1 MRNFIAFFIKNPIWT
16 NAIILLVTF
25 FGLAAMML
33 MRHSFM
39 PELEPTKIFVTVAY
53 SGASPEEMEE
63 GVTSRVE
70 EALEGIAGIEE
81 ITSSSRENIA
91 SITIEAYEGTD
102 LNELLQDVKNAVDG
116 ISSFPA
122 GAEKPV
128 VIKQKTS
135 GMSLVGFV
143 SIQGPDD
150 LWKMKE
156 ISEKIEK
163 DFLNSPDISDVSIN
177 GYPPLEMVI
186 EVKEENLQRY
196 NLRMDELVNAIRLNN
211 NNISGGI
218 VKTDEEQ
225 LFIRAMSK
233 TTNPK
238 EIERFVVRTQPDG
251 QKITMGDVA
260 NVKLDFS
267 ETPSKSY
274 VDGQRSVVLFVNKLP
289 NEDLDAIS
297 DFIKDYIA
305 KFNTENSEYK
315 MQPLFM
321 FDDLLDDRINMLVEN
336 GIFGMFLV
344 LFALSLFLKI
354 RLSLWVAFGIPFSFL
369 GMFLI
374 GYLYGMTINL
384 ISLFGMIVV
393 VGILV
398 DDAIV
403 IAENIYSHF
412 ERGKSPYK
420 AAVDG
425 TMEVLPSVFT
435 SVLTT
440 IVAFSILFFV
450 GKDLKI
456 MTEMA
461 FAVVVCLSFSLLEAF
476 LILPSHLAS
485 EKVLRE
491 NKNPKQR
498 AFRAKLE
505 KGIDKIRDGYAK
517 MLSHIL
523 KHYKKYVWAPLGFI
537 LIIGILWA
545 TNVIKS
551 AFFPSIPFDAI
562 KIEAAYQPG
571 ETEEKTEA
579 FLWYCDS
586 IVNEIRQEIYE
597 EFNDSIITYV
607 SLNVGFTEGLGEGGP
622 HAGML
627 RLSIKETD
635 KISAN
640 EIANRI
646 RERLDKEKI
655 KELEKF
661 TVGDQERFGRPVSIS
676 LRGENTKDIKEAK
689 DFLKDKLKELKDIK
703 DVTDNSGVGNREL
716 HIQLKE
722 KAKLLG
728 LTHADV
734 LNQIRQGF
742 FGAEAQRVIIGRDE
756 VRIWVRY
763 PKEDRKTLGQL
774 EQMKIRTLTG
784 EEYPLQELVTYS
796 IERGIVGIN
805 HINGEQE
812 ISVYADLFDSEL
824 AAEVN
829 KKIQENIVPELEENF
844 PDVEAKF
851 LGQAESANESYI
863 QLTIAMIGSVMLIL
877 IILSLNFNSF
887 YQARMIM
894 MVLPVGFMSAVLGHG
909 LEGKPFS
916 VLSMWGIIALLGILV
931 NDAVV
936 MIDTLN
942 RNIKNGMNLKDAV
955 FDAGKSR
962 FRPIVLTSLTTVVG
976 LYPLIMEQSFQA
988 QWLIPMAISVA
999 YGVFFGTIVILFF
1012 LPPLILYFN
1021 DIRRERWQI
1030 WRWLSFKENTSTPE
1044 QLEVEPAYRSMLK
1057 EKQIDIENEN

>member
-1 MRNFIAFFIKNPIWT
+1 MRKFITFFIKNPIWT
-16 NAIILLVTF
+16 NAIIIVTVF
-25 FGLAAMML
+25 FGLAAMVL

-39 PELEPTKIFVTVAY
+39 PEMEPTKIFITVAY
-53 SGASPEEMEE
+53 PGASPEEMEE
-63 GVTSRVE
+63 GVTSRIE
-70 EALEGIAGIEE
+70 ESLEGIAGIEE
-81 ITSSSRENIA
+81 ITSSSRENIS
-91 SITIEAYEGTD
+91 SITVEAFEGTN
-102 LNELLQDVKNAVDG
+102 LNELLQDVKNSVDG
-116 ISSFPA
+116 INSFPA
-122 GAEKPV
+122 SAEKPV

-135 GMSLVGFV
+135 GMSLVGFI

-156 ISEKIEK
+156 ISEKVEK
-163 DFLNSPDISDVSIN
+163 DFLNSPAISDLSVN

-218 VKTDEEQ
+218 IKTDEEQ

-251 QKITMGDVA
+251 QKITLADVA

-267 ETPSKSY
+267 ETPAKSY
-274 VDGQRSVVLFVNKLP
+274 VDGNRSVTLFVNKLP
-289 NEDLDAIS
+289 GEDVDAIS
-297 DFIKDYIA
+297 DYIRDYIA
-305 KFNTENSEYK
+305 KFNAENSEFK
-315 MQPLFM
+315 MQVLFM
-321 FDDLLDDRINMLVEN
+321 FDELLNDRINMLVEN
-336 GIFGMFLV
+336 GIFGMILV
-344 LFALSLFLKI
+344 LLALSLFLKI

-369 GMFLI
+369 GMFII

-412 ERGKSPYK
+412 ERGKSPQK
-420 AAVDG
+420 AAIDG

-450 GKDLKI
+450 GKDLKM

-461 FAVVVCLSFSLLEAF
+461 FAVVACLGFSLIEAF
-476 LILPSHLAS
+476 LVLPSHLAS

-505 KGIDKIRDGYAK
+505 KGIDKIRDQYAK
-517 MLSHIL
+517 MLTHIL
-523 KHYKKYVWAPLGFI
+523 KHYKKYVWAPFAFI
-537 LIIGILWA
+537 LIIFSLWMA
-545 TNVIKS
+545 NIIKS

-586 IVNEIRQEIYE
+586 IVNDIRQEIYQ

-607 SLNVGFTEGLGEGGP
+607 SLNVGFTENLGEAGP
-622 HAGML
+622 HAGSL
-627 RLSIKETD
+627 RLSIKEND

-661 TVGDQERFGRPVSIS
+661 AVGDQERFGRPVAIS
-676 LRGENTKDIKEAK
+676 LRGENNKELKEAK
-689 DFLKDKLKELKDIK
+689 DFLKTQIKELKDVK

-774 EQMKIRTLTG
+774 EQMKIRTLNG

-812 ISVYADLFDSEL
+812 ISVYADLFNSEL

-829 KKIQENIVPELEENF
+829 TKIKESIIPELSENF

-863 QLTIAMIGSVMLIL
+863 QLFVALGGSVMLIL

-894 MVLPVGFMSAVLGHG
+894 MVLPVGFMSALLGHG

-936 MIDTLN
+936 MVDTFN
-942 RNIKNGMNLKDAV
+942 RYIKQGMSVYDAA
-955 FDAGKSR
+955 FESGRSR
-962 FRPIVLTSLTTVVG
+962 FRPIILTSLTTVLG
-976 LYPLIMEQSFQA
+976 LYPLIMEKSFQA

-999 YGVFFGTIVILFF
+999 YGVLFGTLVIIFF
-1012 LPPLILYFN
+1012 LPALMLYFN

-1030 WRWLSFKENTSTPE
+1030 WRWLSFKEDVSTPSS
-1044 QLEVEPAYRSMLK
+1044 LEVEPAYRSMLK
-1057 EKQIDIENEN
+1057 EKQFDDEN